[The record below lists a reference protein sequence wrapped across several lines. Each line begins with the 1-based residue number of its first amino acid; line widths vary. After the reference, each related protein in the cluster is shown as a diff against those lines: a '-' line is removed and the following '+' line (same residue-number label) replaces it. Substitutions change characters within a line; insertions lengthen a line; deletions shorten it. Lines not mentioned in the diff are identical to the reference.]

1 MQRSE
6 IKAILKRTNI
16 GLALSKPLACRTG
29 VICICVCVCLRRTE
43 ASASLITRSVSH
55 AQGSLSPCARLLVPS
70 RSLCVCLCLPEKRK
84 NLRLF
89 CRQANAY
96 PFYSGFARN
105 MNYYNMFQQ
114 HPNRSQLVY
123 QTERCIIG
131 WFEIFVFRL

>member
-29 VICICVCVCLRRTE
+29 VICICVCACLRHRGKCE
-43 ASASLITRSVSH
+43 PNNAKRQS
-55 AQGSLSPCARLLVPS
+55 CARLLVSLRMTHAS
-70 RSLCVCLCLPEKRK
+70 RSLCACLCLPEKRK
-84 NLRLF
+84 NVRLF
-89 CRQANAY
+89 CRKANVY

-105 MNYYNMFQQ
+105 MNYYNMFYQ

-123 QTERCIIG
+123 QTERRIMG

>member
-1 MQRSE
+1 MWRSD
-6 IKAILKRTNI
+6 IKAILKRINM

-29 VICICVCVCLRRTE
+29 VIFICVCVSQAYRGKCEPNNAKRQ
-43 ASASLITRSVSH
+43 S
-55 AQGSLSPCARLLVPS
+55 CARLLVPLRMTHAS
-70 RSLCVCLCLPEKRK
+70 RSLCACLCLPEKRK
-84 NLRLF
+84 NVRLF
-89 CRQANAY
+89 CRQANVY

-123 QTERCIIG
+123 QTERRIMG

>member
-29 VICICVCVCLRRTE
+29 VICICVCACLRHRGKCE
-43 ASASLITRSVSH
+43 PNNAKRQS
-55 AQGSLSPCARLLVPS
+55 CARLLVPLRMTHAS
-70 RSLCVCLCLPEKRK
+70 RSLCACLCLPEKRK
-84 NLRLF
+84 NVRLF
-89 CRQANAY
+89 CRKANVY
-96 PFYSGFARN
+96 PFYYGFARN
-105 MNYYNMFQQ
+105 MNYYNMFYQ

-123 QTERCIIG
+123 QTERRIMG